1 MLVVG
6 DQAPYEDAAVS
17 FSLFIYFSSTMSLNG
32 NLKVYMHVS
41 TVLIFS
47 DS

>member
-17 FSLFIYFSSTMSLNG
+17 FTSSFLFFRSFYSKLQQSVVVPVCG
-32 NLKVYMHVS
+32 H
-41 TVLIFS
+41 
-47 DS
+47 